1 MEFLKRKENS
11 TNRATCGPVDPPAP
25 HLDWTDMTTTPA
37 SLTGRPTKAEPV
49 DTRSPGGPDG
59 RLYTASFAA
68 VWDRLLE
75 EVRSRGRWE
84 LVHHDEDL
92 GLITVRCR
100 GFFSAGTGFLTI
112 WVSLDDN
119 GLTRL
124 DLRYVPEARRDLGA
138 GERRIRDL
146 VSRMDHALGPG
157 ARVSP

>member
-1 MEFLKRKENS
+1 
-11 TNRATCGPVDPPAP
+11 
-25 HLDWTDMTTTPA
+25 MTTTPA
-37 SLTGRPTKAEPV
+37 SPAGRPTNAEPV

-75 EVRSRGRWE
+75 DVRARDRWE

-100 GFFSAGTGFLTI
+100 GFLAAGTGSLTI
-112 WVSLDDN
+112 WVCLDDN

-157 ARVSP
+157 ARVSL